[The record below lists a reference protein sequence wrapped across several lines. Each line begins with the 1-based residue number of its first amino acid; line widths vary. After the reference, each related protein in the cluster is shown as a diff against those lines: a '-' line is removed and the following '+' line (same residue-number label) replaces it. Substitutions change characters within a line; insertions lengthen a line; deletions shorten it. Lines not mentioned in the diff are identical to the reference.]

1 MASVK
6 VTLFQK
12 DLNRP
17 IGEDLKGKLNK
28 EKSDFLLLP
37 EYFPFYES
45 GANPDQS
52 SAKSKFY
59 IDELL
64 QISEY
69 YKGVIIGGSVFRKDD
84 AGILRISVPIIQGV
98 VVADWYDKQNLAP
111 FESGAVAGDGE
122 RIFIMGGLRFG
133 IAAGKEIDDSNRFEE
148 LKSQN
153 VNLLFH
159 CDFISESE
167 STHALDLERYAKLS
181 ARYGTLIARTTGVG
195 SVLGK
200 TGIGRSL
207 LATSSGVNWKVAES
221 EKQKEILKTVIVN
234 GVNGL
239 F

>member
-12 DLNRP
+12 NLNRP

-45 GANPDQS
+45 EANAEQATD
-52 SAKSKFY
+52 KSKLY
-59 IDELL
+59 VDELL

-69 YKGVIIGGSVFRKDD
+69 YKGVIIGGSIFRKDD
-84 AGILRISVPIIQGV
+84 AGMPRISIPIIQGI
-98 VVADWYDKQNLAP
+98 VVADWYDKQNPAP
-111 FESGAVAGDGE
+111 SENGVVPGDGE

-133 IAAGKEIDDSNRFEE
+133 IAAGKEIGDSKRFEE

-159 CDFISESE
+159 CDFTREKE
-167 STHALDLERYAKLS
+167 STHAQDLERYAKLS
-181 ARYGTLIARTTGVG
+181 AQYGIFIARAGGFG
-195 SVLGK
+195 SVLGES
-200 TGIGRSL
+200 GIGRSL
-207 LATSSGVNWKVAES
+207 LSTASGVNWKVAEA
-221 EKQKEILKTVIVN
+221 EKQKEVLKTVTVN